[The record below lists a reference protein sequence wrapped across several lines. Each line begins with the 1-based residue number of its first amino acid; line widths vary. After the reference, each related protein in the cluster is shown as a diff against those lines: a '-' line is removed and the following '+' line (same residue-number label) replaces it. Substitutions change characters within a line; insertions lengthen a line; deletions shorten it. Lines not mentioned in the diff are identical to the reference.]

1 MDNKVKIQLSK
12 PAVDDADIRAVTDTL
27 RSGIL
32 VQGPKAV
39 AFEKAFASY
48 AGVSH
53 AVAVSSGTAALHCA
67 VHALGI
73 GGPGDEVITTPFTFI
88 ATASSVLYERAKVV
102 FADIRSE
109 DFLIDPDEI
118 KKKVTKRTKAVI
130 TVDLFGKLCDYEAIR
145 AVVPKHVAVIEDS
158 AQAVGAV
165 RSGIHSG
172 AWGDIGIFSLYATK
186 NIMVGEGGML
196 TTNSEKFARA
206 SRLFRNVGQS
216 DRYVYEGLGYH
227 YRMPEMSAAL
237 GLSQLSKVERFNKIR
252 RKNAEKLRQGLGRI
266 QGVILP
272 WESGSDH
279 VYHQFTMRITP
290 ECKHT
295 RDEIVKYMECH
306 GIQVGTY
313 YPKPLHLYPMFMEMG
328 YRQGDFPVAEEA
340 SKEVLAL
347 PVHPLLSDADLDL
360 IIRVLKSYIT

>member
-1 MDNKVKIQLSK
+1 MDNPIKIRLSK
-12 PAVDDADIRAVTDTL
+12 PAVDDADIQAVTDTL

-32 VQGPKAV
+32 VQGPKAI

-48 AGVSH
+48 VGVSH

-73 GGPGDEVITTPFTFI
+73 GPGDEVITTPFTFI
-88 ATASSVLYERAKVV
+88 ATASCVLYERAKVV

-109 DFLIDPDEI
+109 DFLIDPDGI
-118 KKKVTKRTKAVI
+118 ASKVTKRTKAVI

-145 AVVPKHVAVIEDS
+145 TVIPKHVAVIEDA

-196 TTNSEKFARA
+196 TTDSEKFARA

-216 DRYVYEGLGYH
+216 DRYVYESLGYH

-237 GLSQLSKVERFNKIR
+237 GISQLAKVERFNRER
-252 RKNAEKLRQGLGRI
+252 RKNTATLRQGLDGI
-266 QGVILP
+266 GGVVLP
-272 WESGSDH
+272 GETGLDH
-279 VYHQFTMRITP
+279 VYHQFTVRITP

-295 RDEIVKYMECH
+295 RDEIVKYMESR

-340 SKEVLAL
+340 SKEVLSL
-347 PVHPLLSDADLDL
+347 PVHPLLTKADLEL
-360 IIRVLKSYIT
+360 IIRTLKSYIT